1 MINQALTSSLRS
13 DIVTKFT
20 VISNQM
26 KKYYGKGLLL
36 LISEKWLEQPPQAL
50 DRKV

>member
-1 MINQALTSSLRS
+1 MINQALTSSLRT

-26 KKYYGKGLLL
+26 KMFYGKGLLL
-36 LISEKWLEQPPQAL
+36 MITEKWLEQPPQVL
-50 DRKV
+50 DRKL